1 MLRKTACFSNFS
13 QYTMEV
19 WGKTLHKNLLNIKAM
34 VPAFVVVPVPAVV
47 GAVAFVPNVCQGLHG
62 LGLLLVQPVEEVP
75 VDRPAVAPKAALVNP
90 HGGDQQAFVA
100 CHDVGEVPQGLRRV
114 ASLADVDVY
123 SAHVAGVAL
132 RSGVAEAAEE
142 LLQGFDVFVG
152 QDGRYQFGLLVA
164 VFCIDADV
172 PLKFP
177 FPALLVPCAP
187 SVVAVAVCRVL
198 VAPGSEEV
206 GGNLGGLLAADAVH
220 LDLHPDGLLLH
231 GLNLL
236 CGACL
241 HFENPLS
248 AFRLAV
254 FFLTVYITLMRDI
267 IK

>member
-47 GAVAFVPNVCQGLHG
+47 GAVAFVPNVCQAFHG
-62 LGLLLVQPVEEVP
+62 LGLFLVQPVEEVP

-164 VFCIDADV
+164 V
-172 PLKFP
+172 
-177 FPALLVPCAP
+177 
-187 SVVAVAVCRVL
+187 
-198 VAPGSEEV
+198 
-206 GGNLGGLLAADAVH
+206 
-220 LDLHPDGLLLH
+220 
-231 GLNLL
+231 
-236 CGACL
+236 
-241 HFENPLS
+241 
-248 AFRLAV
+248 
-254 FFLTVYITLMRDI
+254 
-267 IK
+267 